1 MLDAAQRGDFNTV
14 IIYDPDLLRRRMAK
28 SVVLEDALKKA
39 GVQLRFVT
47 IRSGNAPEDRA
58 LQQMKSGFA
67 ELDYER
73 IVFRMMLRGVSG

>member
-14 IIYDPDLLRRRMAK
+14 IIYGPDRLRRRMAK
-28 SVVLEDALKKA
+28 YVVLEDALKQA

-47 IRSGNAPEDRA
+47 IRSRNATEDRA

-73 IVFRMMLRGVSG
+73 IVFWMMLRGLSG